1 MTRPEALYQL
11 AHDARYANITAGEAL
26 RRLSHAF
33 QVALE
38 PRDLAFFEFHHE
50 EPCHE
55 VARACAGGRR
65 WRGDESC
72 TAEEK
77 PRKPHW
83 RALEHEVVPEVIRK
97 N

>member
-1 MTRPEALYQL
+1 MTRPEALHQL
-11 AHDARYANITAGEAL
+11 AHDTRYATVTAGQAL
-26 RRLSHAF
+26 YRLSRAF

-38 PRDLAFFEFHHE
+38 PRDLAFFDFHRE

-55 VARACAGGRR
+55 VARACAAGHN
-65 WRGDESC
+65 WHGDESGDS
-72 TAEEK
+72 EGR

-83 RALEHEVVPEVIRK
+83 RALEQEVLPEVIRK